1 MSERIIYDGTDLL
14 IDLNEKVKELE
25 TALNDLM
32 SGGVTL
38 ALAERDYKIT
48 LRKHSLLLKD
58 YGYTA
63 TMIDKT
69 ILGVDE
75 VAEARYKRDVAEA
88 IYEAK
93 KERINCTKLEIR
105 VLEAQIERE
114 YGKYVGGGV

>member
-14 IDLNEKVKELE
+14 IDLDEKVKELE

-32 SGGVTL
+32 AGGVTL
-38 ALAERDYKIT
+38 ALAERDYKIA
-48 LRKHSLLLKD
+48 LRKHSLILKNA
-58 YGYTA
+58 GYTA
-63 TMIDKT
+63 TLIDKT
-69 ILGVDE
+69 VLGINE
-75 VAEARYKRDVAEA
+75 VAEARYNRDVAEA

-114 YGKYVGGGV
+114 YGKYVGGGA